1 MPITLKNAAKA
12 DVVYSQYRVNGTRAI
27 YIGAE
32 HDDLKKDQLVVSTT
46 DPKVTAQ
53 ARGNRKGS
61 LNLVRTVE
69 TPGVSADVTAVL
81 KDAKVEIVTSFPSG
95 MSDAARNEFAARIA
109 AAMSDPELVKRFF
122 VIGKI
127 TD

>member
-32 HDDLKKDQLVVSTT
+32 HDDLKKDQVVVSTT

-69 TPGVSADVTAVL
+69 TPGVSADVTSVL

-95 MSDAARNEFAARIA
+95 MSDAARDEFAARIA
-109 AAMSDPELVKRFF
+109 AAMSDPELVKRLF

>member
-1 MPITLKNAAKA
+1 MPIILKNAAKA

-32 HDDLKKDQLVVSTT
+32 HDDLKKDQLVVSTA

-109 AAMSDPELVKRFF
+109 AAMSDPELVKRLF

>member
-12 DVVYSQYRVNGTRAI
+12 DVVYSQYRVNGTRAT

-32 HDDLKKDQLVVSTT
+32 HDDLKKDQLVVSTA

-95 MSDAARNEFAARIA
+95 MSDTARNEFAARIA
-109 AAMSDPELVKRFF
+109 AAMSDPELVKRLF

>member
-1 MPITLKNAAKA
+1 MSITLKNAAAA
-12 DVVYSQYRVNGTRAI
+12 DVVYSQYRVSGTRAT
-27 YIGAE
+27 YIGPE
-32 HDDLKKDQLVVSTT
+32 HDDLKKDQLVISTT

-53 ARGNRKGS
+53 ARGNRRGS

-95 MSDAARNEFAARIA
+95 MSDAARNELAARIA
-109 AAMSDPELVKRFF
+109 SAMSDPVLVKRLF